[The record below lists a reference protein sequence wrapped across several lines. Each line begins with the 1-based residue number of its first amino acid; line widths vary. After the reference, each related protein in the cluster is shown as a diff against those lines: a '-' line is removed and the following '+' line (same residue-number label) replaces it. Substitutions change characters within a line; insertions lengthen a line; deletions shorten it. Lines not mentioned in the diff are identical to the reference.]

1 MRKFN
6 AAFSLRFSSCQG
18 EKCDYIISIEVMK
31 EDILE
36 QIAADYLNLCGYFT
50 RTNIKYRPPKS
61 DPEWKGKEDGVY
73 SDIDVIGF
81 NPLVPPPHRVV
92 AISCKSWQEGF
103 WAQWEIEAIAD
114 CTRKV
119 AGRERWKTYRE
130 LTSPKWA
137 RAFRKKVKELTGES
151 SFEHW
156 IVCTRFGDPEHEKA
170 WTHNAEFRKN
180 LTPHL
185 RIVSLDRIFRETVQ
199 KIGTTP
205 ANSELGRLIQLL
217 KAANPDFVS

>member
-1 MRKFN
+1 
-6 AAFSLRFSSCQG
+6 LLG

-50 RTNIKYRPPKS
+50 RTNIKYRPSES
-61 DPEWKGKEDGVY
+61 DPEWKGKKDSVY
-73 SDIDVIGF
+73 SDIDVIGL
-81 NPLVPPPHRVV
+81 NPLVPPPRRVV

-114 CTRKV
+114 HTRKV

-130 LTSPKWA
+130 LISPKWA

-151 SFEHW
+151 RFEYW
-156 IVCTRFGDPEHEKA
+156 IVCTRFGDPEHEKD

-185 RIVSLDRIFRETVQ
+185 RIVSLDIIFRETVQ

>member
-1 MRKFN
+1 
-6 AAFSLRFSSCQG
+6 
-18 EKCDYIISIEVMK
+18 MK

-50 RTNIKYRPPKS
+50 LTNIKYRPKET
-61 DPEWKGKEDGVY
+61 DPDWNVRQDVVY
-73 SDIDVIGF
+73 SDIDVIGY
-81 NPLVPPPHRVV
+81 NPHLQPPRRVV

-103 WAQWEIEAIAD
+103 CPQWEIDAIRNK
-114 CTRKV
+114 RKV

-130 LTSPKWA
+130 LASPKWA
-137 RAFRKKVKELTGES
+137 RAFRRKIKELTGES
-151 SFEHW
+151 TFEYW
-156 IVCTRFGDPEHEKA
+156 IVCTRLDDPKEGKV
-170 WTHNAEFRKN
+170 WTSYREFRKN

-185 RIVSLDRIFRETVQ
+185 RIISLDAIFDETLK

-217 KAANPDFVS
+217 KAANPSLGS

>member
-1 MRKFN
+1 
-6 AAFSLRFSSCQG
+6 
-18 EKCDYIISIEVMK
+18 MK

-50 RTNIKYRPPKS
+50 LTNVKYRPAET
-61 DPEWKGKEDGVY
+61 DPNWNGRQDGVH

-81 NPLVPPPHRVV
+81 NPHLPPPSGVV

-103 WAQWEIEAIAD
+103 SPQWEIDAIRSK
-114 CTRKV
+114 RKV

-130 LTSPKWA
+130 LVSPKWA
-137 RAFRKKVKELTGES
+137 RAFRRKIKELTGES
-151 SFEHW
+151 SFEYW
-156 IVCTRFGDPEHEKA
+156 IVCTRLDDPKEGRA
-170 WTHNAEFRKN
+170 WTDNAEFRKN

-185 RIVSLDRIFRETVQ
+185 RIVSLDSIFRETVK
-199 KIGTTP
+199 KISTTP

-217 KAANPDFVS
+217 KAANPKFVG

>member
-1 MRKFN
+1 
-6 AAFSLRFSSCQG
+6 
-18 EKCDYIISIEVMK
+18 MK

-36 QIAADYLNLCGYFT
+36 QIAADYLNLRGYFT
-50 RTNIKYRPPKS
+50 RTNIKYRPSES
-61 DPEWKGKEDGVY
+61 DLEWKGKEDSVY
-73 SDIDVIGF
+73 SDIDVIGL
-81 NPLVPPPHRVV
+81 NPLVLPPHKVV
-92 AISCKSWQEGF
+92 AISCKSWQDGF
-103 WAQWEIEAIAD
+103 RAQREIEAIANH
-114 CTRKV
+114 TRKV
-119 AGRERWKTYRE
+119 GGRARWKTYRE

-151 SFEHW
+151 RFEHW
-156 IVCTRFGDPEHEKA
+156 IVCTKFGDPECEKA

-185 RIVSLDRIFRETVQ
+185 CIVSLDTIFHETAH

-217 KAANPDFVS
+217 KAADPKFVS